1 MNNNDV
7 LIKLTDKILTSSK
20 ELFKTLEKY
29 IDSLETFSIPSY
41 NSLKDPEV
49 FLVSNQEYTQ
59 LSSNNHLFKVK
70 IAKLNIDVSMIIN
83 EITKYKLSS
92 TSQNLINELKRVREK
107 SGLYKEALE
116 EQQKNIDAVLKHLQ
130 LCSYTM
136 NSPYVD

>member
-7 LIKLTDKILTSSK
+7 LVKLTDKILSSSK

-29 IDSLETFSIPSY
+29 VDSLETFSIPTY

-92 TSQNLINELKRVREK
+92 TSQNLISELKRVKEK
-107 SGLYKEALE
+107 SSLYKEALE

>member
-92 TSQNLINELKRVREK
+92 TSQNLINELKRVKEK

>member
-7 LIKLTDKILTSSK
+7 LVKLTDKILSSSK

-29 IDSLETFSIPSY
+29 VDSLETFSIPTY

-92 TSQNLINELKRVREK
+92 TSQNLISELKKVKEK
-107 SGLYKEALE
+107 SSLYKEALE

>member
-7 LIKLTDKILTSSK
+7 LVKLTDKILSSSK

-29 IDSLETFSIPSY
+29 VDSLETFSIPTY

>member
-7 LIKLTDKILTSSK
+7 LVKLTDKILSSSK

-29 IDSLETFSIPSY
+29 VDSLETFSIPTY

-92 TSQNLINELKRVREK
+92 TSQNLISELKKVKEK
-107 SGLYKEALE
+107 SSLYKEALE
-116 EQQKNIDAVLKHLQ
+116 EQQRNIDAVLKHLQ